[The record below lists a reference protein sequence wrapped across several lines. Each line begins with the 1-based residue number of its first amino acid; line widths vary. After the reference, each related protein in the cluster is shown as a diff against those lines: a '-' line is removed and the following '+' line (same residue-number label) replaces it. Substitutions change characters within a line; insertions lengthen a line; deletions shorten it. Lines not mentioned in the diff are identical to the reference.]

1 MLALPICQDA
11 RLVAPGPR
19 GTRPGSADLSRR
31 VELAHVIDV
40 PEAER
45 WVGAH
50 TLVLTT
56 GLSWPKTGAAL
67 REVGKRLARKQP
79 AAVMLAVPGPF
90 RAFPAEVARALSAAG
105 IPALTLPYEVPFV
118 QVVQAVQQERV
129 REQSAL
135 LLRSEAIHR
144 ALTQAALNG
153 GLDDVVQT
161 LAHHLGRP
169 VAMVDANGE
178 VLRFEG
184 SGGVSVGGVG
194 HSRAAL
200 PSAAPPPAATARRM
214 LERPGSA
221 PRRVSG
227 KGSGAGGLLAPVMLR
242 GQRVAGLWIAPEAG
256 GDVHMDGPASVP
268 SDSVPSDSV
277 PSDRVLD
284 DLAVTHAVPADFNA
298 ADLQAA
304 DSQTSDFAA
313 DLERRS
319 IEHACTVAA
328 LLLLAQRELE
338 AREQQ
343 LGYAFVDT
351 LLEGRFVP
359 ESLSLERAR
368 RLGFDD
374 QGTYTVG
381 LLSLSGPLPLSL
393 DGVSRRERL
402 AGQVRDTLLALGPVS
417 PGATLPGAAQT
428 GAVLPGAARPVALLS
443 VGLNQVCFLLP
454 HAGPGAQSGSGT
466 QCGSATQSG
475 RRASVHPAASPRS
488 LPPERFW
495 ALLGPELRADV
506 GLVYSRPR
514 QGAQGVALSRAE
526 VLALAPHT
534 VIGELRGFAELLL
547 PRALSGDVAA
557 QQQLIAATL
566 GPLQAARGGESLIA
580 TLRTLS
586 ACGWAQERAAT
597 LLGVHPNTLRYR
609 MGRAE
614 QLTSRALA
622 DPEVRSLWW
631 LVFQLERLRG
641 PEVGPL

>member
-1 MLALPICQDA
+1 MRLAEVLALPICQDA
-11 RLVAPGPR
+11 RLVAHDLNAPQL
-19 GTRPGSADLSRR
+19 SADLTRR

-45 WVGAH
+45 WVGAQ

-56 GLSWPKTGAAL
+56 GLSWPKTKAAL
-67 REVGKRLARKQP
+67 REVGERLARKQP

-90 RAFPAEVARALSAAG
+90 TAFPAEVARELSVAG
-105 IPALTLPYEVPFV
+105 IPALTLPYKVPFV

-161 LAHHLGRP
+161 LAQHLGRP

-178 VLRFEG
+178 VLKFES
-184 SGGVSVGGVG
+184 SGGAPLDE
-194 HSRAAL
+194 AAL
-200 PSAAPPPAATARRM
+200 PPAATARRM

-227 KGSGAGGLLAPVMLR
+227 KGSGAGSLLAPVMLR
-242 GQRVAGLWIAPEAG
+242 GQRVAGLWIAAEG
-256 GDVHMDGPASVP
+256 GATSHMDGSARVP
-268 SDSVPSDSV
+268 DDSAVACVP
-277 PSDRVLD
+277 
-284 DLAVTHAVPADFNA
+284 PADFNA
-298 ADLQAA
+298 EDSQAA
-304 DSQTSDFAA
+304 DSQASDFAA

-359 ESLSLERAR
+359 EPLSLERAR
-368 RLGFDD
+368 RLGFYD
-374 QGTYTVG
+374 QGVYTVG

-393 DGVSRRERL
+393 DGVTRRERL
-402 AGQVRDTLLALGPVS
+402 AGQVRDTLLALGSVS
-417 PGATLPGAAQT
+417 PGAASSGAAKS
-428 GAVLPGAARPVALLS
+428 VALLS

-454 HAGPGAQSGSGT
+454 HSGPGVPS
-466 QCGSATQSG
+466 
-475 RRASVHPAASPRS
+475 RRDTPSSKQASVHPAVQPRS

-495 ALLGPELRADV
+495 ALLEPELRADV

-534 VIGELRGFAELLL
+534 VIGEIRGFAELLL
-547 PRALSGDVAA
+547 PRALSGDAAA

-566 GPLQAARGGESLIA
+566 GPLQAARGGEKLVG
-580 TLRTLS
+580 TLRILS
-586 ACGWAQERAAT
+586 ACGWVQERAAA
-597 LLGVHPNTLRYR
+597 LLGVHTNTLRYR

-631 LVFQLERLRG
+631 LVFQLEKLQG
-641 PEVGPL
+641 PDPGPS

>member
-11 RLVAPGPR
+11 RLVPPDLKGVRPADVDL
-19 GTRPGSADLSRR
+19 TRQ

-45 WVGAH
+45 WVGAQ

-56 GLSWPKTGAAL
+56 GLSWPKTRAAL
-67 REVGKRLARKQP
+67 REVGERLARKQP

-90 RAFPAEVARALSAAG
+90 CAFPAEVARALSAAG

-153 GLDDVVQT
+153 GLNDVVQT

-178 VLRFEG
+178 LLKIEG
-184 SGGVSVGGVG
+184 SGGVSLAGAG
-194 HSRAAL
+194 L
-200 PSAAPPPAATARRM
+200 PPAAFPPAAMVRRM

-227 KGSGAGGLLAPVMLR
+227 KRSGAGSLLAPVTLR
-242 GQRVAGLWIAPEAG
+242 GQRVAGLWIAAEAG
-256 GDVHMDGPASVP
+256 GEIHTDGPAGVP
-268 SDSVPSDSV
+268 TAS
-277 PSDRVLD
+277 
-284 DLAVTHAVPADFNA
+284 AVTSMPPADFH
-298 ADLQAA
+298 ADDFQVADFQA
-304 DSQTSDFAA
+304 SDFAA

-351 LLEGRFVP
+351 LLEGRFVLEP
-359 ESLSLERAR
+359 LSLERAR

-393 DGVSRRERL
+393 DGVTRRERL
-402 AGQVRDTLLALGPVS
+402 AGQVRDTLLALGSVS
-417 PGATLPGAAQT
+417 PGATSSGAAK
-428 GAVLPGAARPVALLS
+428 PVALLS

-454 HAGPGAQSGSGT
+454 HSEPGT
-466 QCGSATQSG
+466 PSG
-475 RRASVHPAASPRS
+475 RQASVQPVMQPRS

-534 VIGELRGFAELLL
+534 VIGESRGFAELLL
-547 PRALSGDVAA
+547 PRALSGDAAA

-566 GPLQAARGGESLIA
+566 GPLQGARGGENLIA

-586 ACGWAQERAAT
+586 ACGWAQERAAA

-614 QLTSRALA
+614 QLTSRALT

-631 LVFQLERLRG
+631 LVFQLERLQG
-641 PEVGPL
+641 PEAGPP

>member
-1 MLALPICQDA
+1 MLALPICRDA
-11 RLVAPGPR
+11 RLVAPGPE
-19 GTRPGSADLSRR
+19 GVRPGRADLSRR

-45 WVGAH
+45 WVGAQ

-56 GLSWPKTGAAL
+56 GLSWPRGGAAL
-67 REVGKRLARKQP
+67 REVGERLARKQP

-90 RAFPAEVARALSAAG
+90 RAFPAEVAGALSAAG

-194 HSRAAL
+194 L
-200 PSAAPPPAATARRM
+200 PSAAPPLAATARRM

-256 GDVHMDGPASVP
+256 ADVHADGPASVP
-268 SDSVPSDSV
+268 TDSA

-284 DLAVTHAVPADFNA
+284 DLAVRHAVPAGV
-298 ADLQAA
+298 QAA
-304 DSQTSDFAA
+304 DFQTSDFAA

-338 AREQQ
+338 ARERQ

-359 ESLSLERAR
+359 EPLSLERAR
-368 RLGFDD
+368 RLGFDE
-374 QGTYTVG
+374 QGVYTVG

-402 AGQVRDTLLALGPVS
+402 AGQVRDTLLALGSVALGSASPGPVS
-417 PGATLPGAAQT
+417 PWATSSGAAKS
-428 GAVLPGAARPVALLS
+428 VALLS

-454 HAGPGAQSGSGT
+454 HSGPGAQF
-466 QCGSATQSG
+466 GSATQSG
-475 RRASVHPAASPRS
+475 KLASVHPAAPLRAS
-488 LPPERFW
+488 PPERFW

-534 VIGELRGFAELLL
+534 VIGEIRGFAELLL

-566 GPLQAARGGESLIA
+566 GPLHAARGGENLIN
-580 TLRTLS
+580 TLRILS
-586 ACGWAQERAAT
+586 ACGWAQARAAA

-631 LVFQLERLRG
+631 LVFQLERLQG
-641 PEVGPL
+641 PEAGLP

>member
-1 MLALPICQDA
+1 MLALPICRDA
-11 RLVAPGPR
+11 RLVASGPK
-19 GTRPGSADLSRR
+19 GARPGSADLSRR

-56 GLSWPKTGAAL
+56 GLSWPRGGAAL

-90 RAFPAEVARALSAAG
+90 SAFPAEVARALAEAG

-118 QVVQAVQQERV
+118 QVVQAVHQGTM
-129 REQSAL
+129 REQAAL

-184 SGGVSVGGVG
+184 SGSVSVDG
-194 HSRAAL
+194 AAL

-242 GQRVAGLWIAPEAG
+242 GQRVAGLWIAAEAG
-256 GDVHMDGPASVP
+256 GDAHTDAP
-268 SDSVPSDSV
+268 DSVPTDS
-277 PSDRVLD
+277 
-284 DLAVTHAVPADFNA
+284 AVTHAFPADLNA
-298 ADLQAA
+298 ADVQAA
-304 DSQTSDFAA
+304 DSQASDSAADYFAA

-368 RLGFDD
+368 RLGFDE
-374 QGTYTVG
+374 QGMYTVG

-393 DGVSRRERL
+393 DGVTRRERL
-402 AGQVRDTLLALGPVS
+402 AGQVRDTLLALGSVS
-417 PGATLPGAAQT
+417 PGAAQT
-428 GAVLPGAARPVALLS
+428 GAVLSGAVRSVALLS
-443 VGLNQVCFLLP
+443 VGLNQVYFLLP
-454 HAGPGAQSGSGT
+454 HTGPGTPSGS
-466 QCGSATQSG
+466 AIPSG
-475 RRASVHPAASPRS
+475 KQASVHPAAPPRS
-488 LPPERFW
+488 SPPERFW

-534 VIGELRGFAELLL
+534 VTGEIRGFAELLL

-557 QQQLIAATL
+557 QQQLIAVTL
-566 GPLQAARGGESLIA
+566 GPLQAARGGENLIN
-580 TLRTLS
+580 TLRVLS
-586 ACGWAQERAAT
+586 ACGWAQERAAA

-614 QLTSRALA
+614 QLTSRTLA

-631 LVFQLERLRG
+631 LVFQLERL
-641 PEVGPL
+641 